1 MGLEET
7 DVGREAES
15 TGVYLLE
22 FGRNGS
28 QDKHEEIHSRE
39 EKPEE
44 VQAASSGGRHA
55 SSE

>member
-7 DVGREAES
+7 DVGREAEN

-55 SSE
+55 